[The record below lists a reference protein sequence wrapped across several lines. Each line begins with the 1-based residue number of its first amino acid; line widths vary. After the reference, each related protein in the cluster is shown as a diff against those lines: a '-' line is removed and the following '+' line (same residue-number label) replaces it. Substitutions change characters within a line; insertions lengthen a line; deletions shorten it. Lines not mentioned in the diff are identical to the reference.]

1 MFRVYVLVPL
11 LILMSVFSLSCGD
24 SSRNDQENNRY
35 SNISGQ
41 SNSKLL
47 FSGEYYLYNKSKIV
61 GCETFSISRMESEKI
76 LYRSELTIKSGYKH
90 QQHSRFI
97 IDKDRNIK
105 EIIIRNHSGG
115 ITRTAT
121 IYDLS
126 SAVQCSI
133 STGDGR
139 CEKIELK
146 KFSEQIIYFEIPV
159 FLSSVVKKLNLRA
172 GETKDIKTIYIEPGT
187 LKIFDAVFRYCFL
200 GYDTANVPAGKF
212 RARKYCISD
221 LQEKNKKTFWIDEND
236 IILSVGDNPE
246 GNNIYQLNNYTTAED
261 NASH

>member
-1 MFRVYVLVPL
+1 MFRAYVLIPVL
-11 LILMSVFSLSCGD
+11 LLLSVFPLSCGD
-24 SSRNDQENNRY
+24 SSRHDQENNRH
-35 SNISGQ
+35 SNISEQ

-47 FSGEYYLYNKSKIV
+47 FSGEYYLYNNTKIV
-61 GCETFSISRMESEKI
+61 GCETLSISRTESENI
-76 LYRSELTIKSGYKH
+76 LCRSELTIKSGYKH
-90 QQHSRFI
+90 QQHSRFL

-105 EIIIRNHSGG
+105 DVIIRNHSGG

-121 IYDLS
+121 IDDIG

-146 KFSEQIIYFEIPV
+146 KFSEWIIYFEIPV
-159 FLSSVVKKLNLRA
+159 FLSSVVKKLNLLA
-172 GETKDIKTIYIEPGT
+172 GESKDIKTIYIEPGT
-187 LKIFDAVFRYCFL
+187 LKIFDAVFRYCFI
-200 GYDTANVPAGKF
+200 GYDTTMVPAGKF

-221 LQEKNKKTFWIDEND
+221 LQEKNKKTFWINEND

-261 NASH
+261 SASH